1 MESTFVT
8 EGNTEI
14 LSDEFSDEEDNSNA
28 DYLVIEEHIETK
40 ELDAKIATRELKDE
54 PLPEEFS
61 PVITCGTLIIR
72 KEGTST
78 QKIMEF
84 FQLIQFYYC

>member
-1 MESTFVT
+1 MIYMFIF
-8 EGNTEI
+8 NYREI
-14 LSDEFSDEEDNSNA
+14 
-28 DYLVIEEHIETK
+28 
-40 ELDAKIATRELKDE
+40 KDE

-78 QKIMEF
+78 QKILEI
-84 FQLIQFYYC
+84 FQKYNFTIVRY

>member
-1 MESTFVT
+1 MNIYSLLEEINIVNITFIINFDATAVVYIFYTKIKAKQNKDTMETTFVT

-40 ELDAKIATRELKDE
+40 ELDAKIATR
-54 PLPEEFS
+54 
-61 PVITCGTLIIR
+61 
-72 KEGTST
+72 
-78 QKIMEF
+78 
-84 FQLIQFYYC
+84 

>member
-1 MESTFVT
+1 MYQYIKDLFFIFYLNCLLPLTPRSKQKEERMESTFVT

-40 ELDAKIATRELKDE
+40 ELDAKIAAR
-54 PLPEEFS
+54 
-61 PVITCGTLIIR
+61 
-72 KEGTST
+72 
-78 QKIMEF
+78 
-84 FQLIQFYYC
+84 